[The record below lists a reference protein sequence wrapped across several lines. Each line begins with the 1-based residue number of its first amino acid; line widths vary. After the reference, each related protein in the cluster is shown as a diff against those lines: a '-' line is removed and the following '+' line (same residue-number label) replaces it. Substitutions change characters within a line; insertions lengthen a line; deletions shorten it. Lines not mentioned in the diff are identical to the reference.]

1 MLNKL
6 HEEYQKQTVSN
17 ERLITQVGKEAFGGS
32 KQDYDRYILASMTEH
47 DDSEIIDRQYSVL
60 LGNIDE
66 VIHSAVTAFNANN
79 PAQQHQQH
87 QQQQQQHQQQQQQ
100 QQQQH
105 QQQQLQDDSSFAV
118 DSVQS
123 TPLGGGDLESGR
135 SSAAAALHH
144 HIAYTEQDV
153 LVPPMWSPQ
162 TFTRQL
168 YSPSVHRTD
177 LLLPHLSSVGLF

>member
-79 PAQQHQQH
+79 PA
-87 QQQQQQHQQQQQQ
+87 
-100 QQQQH
+100 QQH